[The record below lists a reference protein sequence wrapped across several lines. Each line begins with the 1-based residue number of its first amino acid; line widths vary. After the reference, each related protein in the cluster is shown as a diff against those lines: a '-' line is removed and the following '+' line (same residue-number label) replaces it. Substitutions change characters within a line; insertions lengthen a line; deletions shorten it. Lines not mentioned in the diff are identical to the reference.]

1 MTIRG
6 ILNVFKTLT
15 LKQIFWEMK
24 SFFKKL
30 EHRFLVESIKIEN
43 VSFPYKAAMS
53 EANVMANRMVSTK
66 LTYHK
71 EWTFASNYFV
81 FFENLISV

>member
-1 MTIRG
+1 
-6 ILNVFKTLT
+6 
-15 LKQIFWEMK
+15 MK

-30 EHRFLVESIKIEN
+30 EHCFLVESIKIEK